1 MTGFEFSY
9 TLMWT
14 ILAIVF
20 TIAEGMTMGL
30 TTIWFAFG
38 ALAALIAA
46 ALKLN
51 IVIQVIVFLLVSVLT
66 LVYTRPIATKVL
78 KIGSTKTNVS
88 SLIGE
93 KGVVTK
99 AIEAFNTGQVK
110 VKGQVWTA
118 KGETLETAIAVGEEI
133 VVTHIEGVKLIVKLC
148 DAIEPKGGNE

>member
-1 MTGFEFSY
+1 MC
-9 TLMWT
+9 
-14 ILAIVF
+14 
-20 TIAEGMTMGL
+20 
-30 TTIWFAFG
+30 
-38 ALAALIAA
+38 
-46 ALKLN
+46 
-51 IVIQVIVFLLVSVLT
+51 FLLVSVLT

-110 VKGQVWTA
+110 VKGQIWTA

-133 VVTHIEGVKLIVKLC
+133 IVTHIEGVKLIVKHY
-148 DAIEPKGGNE
+148 DGIELKGGNE